1 MSNQLI
7 RCEFIK
13 YEPIFDIH
21 TGKYIDKCPIKKG
34 RHKTIYKCYCNGYEF
49 LSKAQ
54 YNAHVNTKVH
64 TNGLISYNNDKKT
77 KKDGEKHLRKKLGL
91 VENENRRL
99 KYQENQNRK
108 IIDKLL
114 TINSDQE
121 EKINRLEELLRE
133 LWDDLLETDEHENKG
148 EIFYDTEID

>member
-1 MSNQLI
+1 M
-7 RCEFIK
+7 
-13 YEPIFDIH
+13 
-21 TGKYIDKCPIKKG
+21 
-34 RHKTIYKCYCNGYEF
+34 
-49 LSKAQ
+49 
-54 YNAHVNTKVH
+54 
-64 TNGLISYNNDKKT
+64 
-77 KKDGEKHLRKKLGL
+77 
-91 VENENRRL
+91 

-133 LWDDLLETDEHENKG
+133 LLRELKVSDNLENKG